1 MRPSTALLIIVVLML
16 ATGFS
21 ISLALQAKT
30 QSNASAEEQMLLA
43 VERLGL
49 SDLCLAT
56 DARYIRHL
64 SVSDMMVPYMD
75 HPGAIDHFPSSALR
89 APPY

>member
-1 MRPSTALLIIVVLML
+1 MRPSNVLLIIVALML
-16 ATGFS
+16 V
-21 ISLALQAKT
+21 ISFGVSQISNTKLLSQAV
-30 QSNASAEEQMLLA
+30 AEEQMRLL

-49 SDLCLAT
+49 SDLCVAT

-64 SVSDMMVPYMD
+64 SVSDTIVPYMD

-89 APPY
+89 AQPF